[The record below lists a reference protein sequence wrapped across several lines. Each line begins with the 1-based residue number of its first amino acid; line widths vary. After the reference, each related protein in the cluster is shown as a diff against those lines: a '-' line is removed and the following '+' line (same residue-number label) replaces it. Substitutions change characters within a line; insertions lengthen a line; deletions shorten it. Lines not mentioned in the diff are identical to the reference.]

1 MGSWIMPE
9 IEGCT
14 FSDQRHK
21 LRMQAI
27 LENIEKQHG
36 GKTSE
41 AQKDWASSKAYYR
54 FLSNSSITDSEIL
67 GGHYSATADRVRAS
81 DTPVLVLHDTTT
93 HTFNRVNEESIGW
106 VKLHHNEFMQHR
118 KEAPGLICGTLFH
131 ASLAVTSEGVPLGLL
146 DAHFWSRENMKLKS
160 EAEKRQKTASLPIE
174 KKESYRWLEGLKNS
188 EERVG
193 KREYPLVHVAD
204 RESDIFAY
212 FNEAEEQGAYFL
224 SRVKMNRL
232 ADESSLFEV
241 MVDEKDKLQYD
252 ISLFDKNRKKIN
264 ATIGVTAKRVLV
276 HPPETAKDRYPSHNL
291 MCVCATEIHP
301 PKGRKPIS
309 WSLLTNLPVKAPQD
323 LKKVLEWYK
332 LRWQVEYFFK
342 ILKMELKTESSKLR
356 TFGSVTNFLALS
368 SLFAWRIQWLVFLNR
383 SKIDACP
390 SIAFSE
396 AERDVLQK
404 FSKIKLFSLQDYI
417 VTVAKYGGYLAR
429 RNDPPPGLIIVSR
442 GLRRLKDVVFGYEL
456 ALKDVGN

>member
-9 IEGCT
+9 IQSCT

-21 LRMQAI
+21 SRMRTI

-36 GKTSE
+36 SKTSE
-41 AQKDWASSKAYYR
+41 TQKDWASTKGYYR
-54 FLSNSSITDSEIL
+54 FLSNQSITTREIL
-67 GGHYSATADRVRAS
+67 SGHYSATADRVRAS
-81 DTPVLVLHDTTT
+81 NTPVLVLHDTTT
-93 HTFNRVNEESIGW
+93 HTFTRVDEEPIGW
-106 VKLHHNEFMQHR
+106 VKLHQNELMQFR
-118 KEAPGLICGTLFH
+118 GEEPALICGALFH
-131 ASLAVTSEGVPLGLL
+131 ASLAVTAEGVPLGLL
-146 DAHFWSRENMKLKS
+146 DAHFWSRENMKLKTD
-160 EAEKRQKTASLPIE
+160 AAKRQKIARLPIE
-174 KKESYRWLEGLKNS
+174 EKESYRWLEGLKNS
-188 EERVG
+188 ESRVG
-193 KREYPLVHVAD
+193 EREQPLIHVAD

-241 MVDEKDKLQYD
+241 MVDESDKLQYD

-291 MCVCATEIHP
+291 VCICATEVNP

-309 WSLLTNLPVKAPQD
+309 WSLLTNLPIKATED
-323 LKKVLEWYK
+323 LRKVLEWYK

-356 TFGSVTNFLALS
+356 TFGAVTNFLALS
-368 SLFAWRIQWLVFLNR
+368 SIFAWRIHWLVFLNR

-396 AERDVLQK
+396 AEQKVLQK
-404 FSKIKLFSLQDYI
+404 FSKTELFTLQDYI

-429 RNDPPPGLIIVSR
+429 RSDPPPGLIIVSR
-442 GLRRLKDVVFGYEL
+442 GLRRLKDVVIGYEL